1 MEQVL
6 NRRESVKLLTADRR
20 RQLHA
25 SAAYHHFC
33 SEANDLDDF
42 IQDKMRTATDQ
53 SYKYCLF
60 IFHSFTEILEHI
72 FTLTI

>member
-6 NRRESVKLLTADRR
+6 SRRESVKLLAADRR
-20 RQLHA
+20 SQLHA
-25 SAAYHHFC
+25 SSAYHHFC

-53 SYKYCLF
+53 SYK
-60 IFHSFTEILEHI
+60 
-72 FTLTI
+72 